1 MYSFLDAKSMAKT
14 LRQLLAERGW
24 SISHSESLELV
35 AKQFGVPNWNVL
47 AARIE
52 KVQPSGPELE
62 LPEGWLVTGQ
72 TDKKLFRLGV
82 DPATPGVAL
91 IESRFSRNSGI
102 EMDGQF
108 AAFMQSISAEQYRG
122 KRIQLAAELRTED
135 VDRGSIW
142 LRVDT
147 GPGRVSSFDNM
158 LERRGSDGAL
168 TGTAGWTRRSIV
180 LPVAEDAASIHFGF
194 LLSGFGRL
202 WARGMEL
209 NTVSDAVPLTSG
221 WGKWLA
227 EPSNLGF
234 AIQAQSPENLPPSR
248 PS

>member
-1 MYSFLDAKSMAKT
+1 MHSFLDAKAMAKT

-24 SISHSESLELV
+24 NLSHSESLELV

-52 KVQPSGPELE
+52 QAQPGGPEWE
-62 LPEGWLVTGQ
+62 LPDGWLVTGQ
-72 TDKKLFRLGV
+72 TDQKLFRLGV
-82 DPATPGVAL
+82 DPATPGAAL
-91 IESRFSRNSGI
+91 IESRFSRNSGV
-102 EMDGQF
+102 ELRDQF
-108 AAFMQSISAEQYRG
+108 AAFMQSISAQKYCG
-122 KRIQLAAELRTED
+122 KRIRLSAELRTED
-135 VDRGSIW
+135 ADRGSIW

-209 NTVSDAVPLTSG
+209 NVVGDDAPLTAG
-221 WGKWLA
+221 WGKWNS
-227 EPSNLGF
+227 EPSNLSF
-234 AIQAQSPENLPPSR
+234 AAQPSTQERSPPAA
-248 PS
+248 